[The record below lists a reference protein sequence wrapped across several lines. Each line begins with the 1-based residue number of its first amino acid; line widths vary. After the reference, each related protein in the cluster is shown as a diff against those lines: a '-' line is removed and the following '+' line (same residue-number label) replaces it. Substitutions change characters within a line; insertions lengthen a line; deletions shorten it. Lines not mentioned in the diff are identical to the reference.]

1 MRIVV
6 LFPTVEEAKGFLLSE
21 PHVPV
26 FISGRGPVQTAA
38 AGVRAIFSDST

>member
-26 FISGRGPVQTAA
+26 FISGRGGSL
-38 AGVRAIFSDST
+38 AGGRQAERTRETE